1 VNAYNSY
8 NALVNWF
15 TTFWVHEREAYI
27 KHPYHFAT
35 TDHNL
40 NLVQK
45 IKFII
50 KQPVIDLDTLASF
63 AIFHSMCNRSMFM
76 HAHIADTFSSRSKD
90 RHYLVH
96 LFTEACSFAYI
107 NLQHNC
113 KDPMRIHVNKLIMYY
128 LWTKVSEQKKNRHP
142 WPHMRIYHVR
152 SHRLFMDISYT
163 WTNKF
168 YKKIKNFTHVL
179 SILLYLCTKFQVQIT
194 MNEWA
199 VKKTK
204 ILIDLN
210 S

>member
-113 KDPMRIHVNKLIMYY
+113 KDPVRIHVNKLIMYY
-128 LWTKVSEQKKNRHP
+128 LWTKVNEQKKPGIHDP
-142 WPHMRIYHVR
+142 IWEYIMYWSHGILPFQSCTRIR
-152 SHRLFMDISYT
+152 SHVGDGGAS
-163 WTNKF
+163 
-168 YKKIKNFTHVL
+168 
-179 SILLYLCTKFQVQIT
+179 SIYIQLTSCI
-194 MNEWA
+194 
-199 VKKTK
+199 
-204 ILIDLN
+204 
-210 S
+210 